1 MERITHS
8 ELMRESR
15 VRGRRVFS
23 TDPDFGLSSRFA
35 GAWTLVNM
43 HEVGIVSGFSAAYQ
57 LGAPYP
63 FKDDEECAR
72 LFRLYLLLAHMS
84 RMRGEDRKGFFS

>member
-1 MERITHS
+1 MYLCLIY
-8 ELMRESR
+8 
-15 VRGRRVFS
+15 
-23 TDPDFGLSSRFA
+23 PLSPFRFA

-63 FKDDEECAR
+63 FKEDEECAR
-72 LFRLYLLLAHMS
+72 LFRLYLALAHVS
-84 RMRGEDRKGFFS
+84 RMRGEDRQGFFA

>member
-1 MERITHS
+1 
-8 ELMRESR
+8 
-15 VRGRRVFS
+15 
-23 TDPDFGLSSRFA
+23 
-35 GAWTLVNM
+35 M
-43 HEVGIVSGFSAAYQ
+43 HEVGMVSGFSAAYQ

-84 RMRGEDRKGFFS
+84 RMRAEDRKGFFA

>member
-1 MERITHS
+1 MS
-8 ELMRESR
+8 ESY
-15 VRGRRVFS
+15 
-23 TDPDFGLSSRFA
+23 A

-43 HEVGIVSGFSAAYQ
+43 HEVAMVSGFAAAYQ

-63 FKDDEECAR
+63 FKQDENCAR

-84 RMRGEDRKGFFS
+84 RMRGEDRKGMFS